1 MGLSSHTATA
11 VNDETVIV
19 VGREGGVREQRRF
32 GDVFLLR
39 VDIERKSY
47 FYEEA
52 PFKIDSRSGH
62 TAAVLSSSVTGEAL
76 MIFGGRQ
83 SEPCQGIVM
92 RGLDMA
98 VEGGLERR
106 SELLLK
112 LERLAKPVKD
122 MKRGLRH
129 HAMLQLCSNSVMIH
143 GGENFMARENVS
155 DNLYLVKMGPRLQ
168 IEWFRIEVAK
178 PLGRCGHCLFAQDDK
193 IFAVGGIGRD
203 GKRTVDWVTEIELG

>member
-39 VDIERKSY
+39 IDFERKSY

-62 TAAVLSSSVTGEAL
+62 TAAVLSTSASGQAL

-92 RGLDMA
+92 SDLDMA

-112 LERLAKPVKD
+112 LERLAKPVKGV
-122 MKRGLRH
+122 KRGLRH
-129 HAMLQLCSNSVMIH
+129 HAMLQLSSNTVAIH

-193 IFAVGGIGRD
+193 IFAVGGTGRD

>member
-39 VDIERKSY
+39 VDFERKSY

-76 MIFGGRQ
+76 MIFGGNGTGKTTIT
-83 SEPCQGIVM
+83 EPAAHHLQDLC
-92 RGLDMA
+92 RTA
-98 VEGGLERR
+98 AR
-106 SELLLK
+106 LLL
-112 LERLAKPVKD
+112 
-122 MKRGLRH
+122 
-129 HAMLQLCSNSVMIH
+129 
-143 GGENFMARENVS
+143 F
-155 DNLYLVKMGPRLQ
+155 
-168 IEWFRIEVAK
+168 
-178 PLGRCGHCLFAQDDK
+178 
-193 IFAVGGIGRD
+193 IGQ
-203 GKRTVDWVTEIELG
+203 VPWS